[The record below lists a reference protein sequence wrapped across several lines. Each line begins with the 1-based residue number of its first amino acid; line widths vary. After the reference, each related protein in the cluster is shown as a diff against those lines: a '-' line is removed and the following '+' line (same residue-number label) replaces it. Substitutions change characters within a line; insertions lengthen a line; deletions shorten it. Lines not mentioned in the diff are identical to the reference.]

1 MNMFTGLEKNPF
13 IQQERSSDVFFGT
26 NQLYSVVAN
35 FTIPEGY
42 AFEETPKNIKMIMP
56 DTSIVFSRIV
66 AAEGN
71 QVNARITIEF
81 KRPFYL
87 VEQYPEFHEFYKQ
100 LFTFLN
106 DQIVIRKKA
115 QP

>member
-1 MNMFTGLEKNPF
+1 M
-13 IQQERSSDVFFGT
+13 I
-26 NQLYSVVAN
+26 AN

-42 AFEETPKNIKMIMP
+42 TFEETPKNIKMIMP
-56 DTSIVFSRIV
+56 DTSIVFSRMI

-71 QVNARITIEF
+71 QVNTRITIEF

-100 LFTFLN
+100 LFTLLN

-115 QP
+115 KP